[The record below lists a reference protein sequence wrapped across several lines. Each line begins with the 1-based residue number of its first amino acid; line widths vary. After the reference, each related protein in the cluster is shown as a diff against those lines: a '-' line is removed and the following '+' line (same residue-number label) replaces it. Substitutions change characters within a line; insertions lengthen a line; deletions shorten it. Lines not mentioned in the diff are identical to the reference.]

1 MIEKT
6 ATTEFPVHEL
16 LSRRW
21 SPRAYCDRPVEREKL
36 LSVLEAARWAPSS
49 NNEQPWS
56 FLMALKDQPENFER
70 MLSCLMESNQ
80 VWAKRAPI
88 LMLSVA
94 RLRFTLNGKPN
105 RHAMHD
111 VGMAVGNLAIQATA
125 LDLVVHQ
132 MAGIY
137 PDKAR
142 ELFGIP
148 EDCEVVAAI
157 ALGYPADSEVLP
169 ERLRERELAPR
180 KRKPLEE
187 FVFSGRWGQHY
198 EILPSHH

>member
-21 SPRAYCDRPVEREKL
+21 SPRAFCDRPVEREKL

-49 NNEQPWS
+49 NNEQPWG
-56 FLMALKDQPENFER
+56 FLLATKDQPKDFER
-70 MLSCLMESNQ
+70 MLSCLVEANQ
-80 VWAKRAPI
+80 VWANRAPI

-94 RLRFTLNGKPN
+94 RLRFRLNGKPN

-132 MAGIY
+132 MAGIS

-180 KRKPLEE
+180 ARKPLEE
-187 FVFSGRWGQHY
+187 FVFSGHWGQPS
-198 EILPSHH
+198 EILPSGH